1 MTAPQTAW
9 VRLAWALGLGM
20 GLGLFYGF
28 LRPLRRRIHWPA
40 DLLFVAAAFY
50 AWVYLSFGVC
60 RGDIRMGATAAM
72 GLGALTW
79 EMTLGRLLRKPFFV
93 VWKGI
98 SWLFGVIFLPIR
110 KIFEITRKICKK
122 VFASAKKKGYNRME

>member
-1 MTAPQTAW
+1 MTAPQTAL

-20 GLGLFYGF
+20 GLGLLYGF
-28 LRPLRRRIHWPA
+28 LRPLRRRCHWPA
-40 DLLFVAAAFY
+40 DLLFVAAALY

-60 RGDIRMGATAAM
+60 RGDIRMGATVAM

-79 EMTLGRLLRKPFFV
+79 EMTLGRLLRCPFSM

-98 SWLFGVIFLPIR
+98 GWIFGVIFLPFR
-110 KIFEITRKICKK
+110 KIFKILRKKRKK
-122 VFASAKKKGYNRME
+122 VFASVKKKGTIG